1 MIDPA
6 ALEDMRAR
14 NSCVDVA
21 RDHGARLRAKGVGKF
36 VGSCPMC
43 GGGVKAM
50 RFEASADKWVCAVC
64 SDGGDVI
71 RLVER
76 ARGVDFIGAV
86 EILGGARAL
95 TQEDKDR
102 LAKLRAERAAAEARR
117 ATAYREK
124 ARADAYEIWRASVSL
139 RNEGLR
145 YVDARGLSIGGASA
159 LRFAPTLGYF
169 EGGEVIHRGP
179 AILAAIQRRDGHFHG
194 LHRTWIDPDH
204 PGEKI
209 KLFDAEGEPLAA
221 KKSLGSTKGG
231 VIKLYQHGQ
240 TPRRLFIGEGI
251 ETVLSVYTALL
262 RERRLRDGDTFWSS
276 VDLHNLGGDAKENL
290 PHPQGLKGRNGHV
303 LKLPGPEPTG
313 ESWACPETVTTLVL
327 LGDGDSE
334 RALTQWALERA
345 RRRHARP
352 GRDVFIRMAP
362 DGMDFNDLARGK
374 ALASSSDVRDART
387 KKEMAA

>member
-1 MIDPA
+1 MKRLDPA
-6 ALEDMRAR
+6 EIEDLRR
-14 NSCVDVA
+14 RHSCVDVA
-21 RDHGARLRAKGVGKF
+21 RDRGARLRAKGPAKF

-43 GGGVKAM
+43 GGGAKAT
-50 RFEASADKWVCAVC
+50 RFEATYDTWVCAC
-64 SDGGDVI
+64 CCAKGDVI

-76 ARGVDFIGAV
+76 TQGLDFLGAV
-86 EILGGARAL
+86 EVLGGVRPL
-95 TQEDKDR
+95 TQADKDR
-102 LAKLRAERAAAEARR
+102 IERERGAREKRDAEKDNR
-117 ATAYREK
+117 YREK
-124 ARADAYEIWRASVSL
+124 ARKDAWATWTM
-139 RNEGLR
+139 GLR
-145 YVDARGLSIGGASA
+145 VAGAALDYFVARGIDARGSAGLRMAENLAYYEGGA
-159 LRFAPTLGYF
+159 
-169 EGGEVIHRGP
+169 VVHRGP

-204 PGEKI
+204 PGEKV
-209 KLFDAEGEPLAA
+209 KLFDAGGEPLAA

-362 DGMDFNDLARGK
+362 DGMDFNDLLKTGNPVVTEGAQ
-374 ALASSSDVRDART
+374 
-387 KKEMAA
+387 